1 MVAELKARFGES
13 HVQPELIK
21 GDNGIF
27 DVVVDGKRLF
37 SKDDHD
43 RFPEYQEIPNL
54 IVMEG
59 LAD

>member
-1 MVAELKARFGES
+1 LKAQFGEAK
-13 HVQPELIK
+13 VQAELIK
-21 GDNGIF
+21 GDNGVF
-27 DVVVDGKRLF
+27 DVVVDGKKLF
-37 SKDDHD
+37 SKDELD

>member
-1 MVAELKARFGES
+1 MKAQFGES
-13 HVQPELIK
+13 KVQPELIK
-21 GDNGIF
+21 GDNGVF
-27 DVVVDGKRLF
+27 DVVVDGKKLF
-37 SKDDHD
+37 SKDELD